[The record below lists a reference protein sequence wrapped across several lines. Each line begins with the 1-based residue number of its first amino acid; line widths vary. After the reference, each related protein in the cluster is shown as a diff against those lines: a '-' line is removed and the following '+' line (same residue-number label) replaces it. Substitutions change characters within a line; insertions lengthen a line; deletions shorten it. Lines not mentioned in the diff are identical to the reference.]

1 MRVKFPTPSGV
12 GEAIGD
18 SRLARECHA
27 ITLRRSAESKR
38 RLSPS
43 ETSLVHMNSKRGKIP
58 PDEDVHMGDGEE
70 VDKERIVA
78 TETQDHITP
87 SEDPPKTNSKNGYEE
102 QVNFFISSSFSSILL
117 LYYQFSSIRFA
128 GFSSEIFFFYI
139 CA

>member
-1 MRVKFPTPSGV
+1 MIKFLVVNSSSAYNVILGRPSLNAFQAVASTYHMKLKFPTPSGA

-43 ETSLVHMNSKRGKIP
+43 ETSLVHMNNKRGKNP
-58 PDEDVHMGDGEE
+58 PDEDVYMGDGEE

-78 TETQDHITP
+78 TETQEHITH
-87 SEDPPKTNSKNGYEE
+87 SEDPPKTNSKN
-102 QVNFFISSSFSSILL
+102 
-117 LYYQFSSIRFA
+117 LYA
-128 GFSSEIFFFYI
+128 
-139 CA
+139 